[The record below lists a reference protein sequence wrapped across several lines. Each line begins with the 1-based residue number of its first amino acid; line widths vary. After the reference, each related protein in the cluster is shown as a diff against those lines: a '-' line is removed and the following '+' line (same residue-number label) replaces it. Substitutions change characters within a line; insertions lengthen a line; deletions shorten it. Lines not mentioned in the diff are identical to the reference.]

1 MERDNYQENELAFE
15 TEEPA
20 PRRKRKKKI
29 TFRRVIRGVSKWLA
43 AMPAKTL
50 ILFGGS
56 FALVLIAIIVLVSV
70 LSGKKPQDSGLSVV
84 DAVTP
89 SPTLSITFTPE
100 PSIEPTITPDPD
112 PLGGVQ
118 ISLNMFHEKV
128 EEIQTRLIELGYMTE
143 SSSYAVNDAGY
154 RKYGPSTK
162 NAVKRFQLRNQAK
175 LTQMGSLSA
184 YPDGVV
190 GAVTYNLLMSDDAT
204 SFYMRPGDEDN
215 GENGLW
221 SDSNNLLVS
230 SLQRKLAA
238 LGYLTSGQVTGK
250 YGEVTYKAVE
260 AFQYYNNLVSHDGYA
275 GQETLK
281 LLDSGTALN
290 AVDGKAAYD
299 ALKASGVTTTTP
311 EVSPTPVPDDIAST
325 GNTVGD

>member
-1 MERDNYQENELAFE
+1 MERDYYPENEPSFPAQ
-15 TEEPA
+15 EPA
-20 PRRKRKKKI
+20 PHRNKKKI
-29 TFRRVIRGVSKWLA
+29 TFRRVVRGFAKWLA

-50 ILFGGS
+50 LLFGGS
-56 FALVLIAIIVLVSV
+56 LMLTLIAIIVLVSV
-70 LSGKKPQDSGLSVV
+70 LSNSKKPENDLSVST
-84 DAVTP
+84 AVTP
-89 SPTLSITFTPE
+89 SPTIGVTFTPE
-100 PSIEPTITPDPD
+100 PSAEPTVTPDPD

-175 LTQMGSLSA
+175 LTEMGSLSA

-190 GAVTYNLLMSDDAT
+190 GAVTYNLLMSDAAT

-221 SDSNNLLVS
+221 SDSNNPLVTN
-230 SLQRKLAA
+230 LQKKLAE
-238 LGYLTSGQVTGK
+238 LGYLTNGQVTGK

-260 AFQYYNNLVSHDGYA
+260 AFQYYNSLTTHDGYA

-281 LLDSGTALN
+281 FLESGKALN
-290 AVDGKAAYD
+290 AVDGKVAFE
-299 ALKASGVTTTTP
+299 ALKASGATSP
-311 EVSPTPVPDDIAST
+311 SPAVSHTPVPDDLAST
-325 GNTVGD
+325 NNTIGD